1 MKIKISSILL
11 IFVFLFI
18 FIQKSVAEN
27 LKIVFVDM
35 DKIIAT
41 SNAGKKAQSSMD
53 KFAKKENQKF
63 DSIEANLKKKE
74 QDILNQKNIISKEE
88 LDKKV
93 KSFQAEILKLRKEKV
108 EFNRNIIKKNK
119 EATNKMVN
127 EINKILTQYASD
139 NSVSLVIQKKNIII
153 GKTELDITPEILKEF
168 NNKVKSIN

>member
-1 MKIKISSILL
+1 M

-63 DSIEANLKKKE
+63 DSIEANLKKK
-74 QDILNQKNIISKEE
+74 
-88 LDKKV
+88 
-93 KSFQAEILKLRKEKV
+93 
-108 EFNRNIIKKNK
+108 NK
-119 EATNKMVN
+119 T
-127 EINKILTQYASD
+127 
-139 NSVSLVIQKKNIII
+139 
-153 GKTELDITPEILKEF
+153 F
-168 NNKVKSIN
+168 

>member
-1 MKIKISSILL
+1 MKINISSILM

-119 EATNKMVN
+119 EATSKMIN

-153 GKTELDITPEILKEF
+153 GKTELDITPEILKEI